1 MKYNEDMRPRLHFT
15 PRAGFLNDPNGL
27 AYDER
32 SHTYH
37 VCFQYQRDVNCDLY
51 IGWRHAV
58 GDHLCAL
65 REQGTVIEPNPYG
78 VIFSGSSV
86 RDEKNA
92 SGLFCKE
99 GANLLSFY
107 TVHDLETKHEYQAMS
122 YSADGVSWTPYR
134 GGAPVI
140 DNENDRYGVNVFRD
154 PKVVRCDE
162 DTWLMIVGGGV
173 LRLFAS
179 RDLRHWEFQ
188 SEIENTDAE
197 DAEITEKL
205 LVLQKYL
212 PDNAT
217 HGEKM
222 ISECPDLFPM
232 GNKWILSVGGL
243 FYVVGRV
250 EKRCGK
256 FVFLAESGKRAF
268 ARSTEFFAH
277 RGEPY
282 AMQTFSDGRRLAFF
296 WHMDTTAR
304 EIENK
309 PWNGALSLP
318 LQLRMQGGR
327 LCAYPAREVDWQFEK
342 IVFCAGRV
350 SENTSLSP
358 EPLLLFDLTIEGE
371 KDYTVFLENERSII
385 RLFACPREGYLYID
399 LTRAEEFYEHT
410 VGKIP
415 LGKRGKVR
423 VVKDGCALDVFADG
437 GKNWYSA
444 FVFSENMRYFV
455 RLASEGALHAKNVR
469 LKTGRV

>member
-122 YSADGVSWTPYR
+122 YSADGVFWTPYR

-140 DNENDRYGVNVFRD
+140 DNENDRYGVNAFRD

-205 LVLQKYL
+205 LILQKYL

-222 ISECPDLFPM
+222 ISECPDLFPR
-232 GNKWILSVGGL
+232 GNKWILSGGGL

-250 EKRCGK
+250 EKKNGK
-256 FVFLAESGKRAF
+256 YAFIAESGKRAF

-309 PWNGALSLP
+309 HWNGALSLP

-327 LCAYPAREVDWQFEK
+327 LCAYPAREVDRQFEK
-342 IVFCAGRV
+342 IVFCAARV

-371 KDYTVFLENERSII
+371 KDYTVFLENECSII

>member
-92 SGLFCKE
+92 SGLFGKE

-140 DNENDRYGVNVFRD
+140 DNENDRYGVNAFRD

-205 LVLQKYL
+205 LILQKYL

-232 GNKWILSVGGL
+232 GNKWILSGGGL

-250 EKRCGK
+250 EKKNGK
-256 FVFLAESGKRAF
+256 YAFIAESGSALSRVRQNFSRTAASLTPCRPF
-268 ARSTEFFAH
+268 PTVAASPFSGIWIRPRGRSKTSP
-277 RGEPY
+277 G
-282 AMQTFSDGRRLAFF
+282 
-296 WHMDTTAR
+296 TAR
-304 EIENK
+304 FPFPYNCVCKAAACAHIPQGK
-309 PWNGALSLP
+309 SIGSLRKSYFAP
-318 LQLRMQGGR
+318 RASAKTLRFR
-327 LCAYPAREVDWQFEK
+327 PSRCS
-342 IVFCAGRV
+342 C
-350 SENTSLSP
+350 
-358 EPLLLFDLTIEGE
+358 
-371 KDYTVFLENERSII
+371 SIL
-385 RLFACPREGYLYID
+385 R
-399 LTRAEEFYEHT
+399 
-410 VGKIP
+410 
-415 LGKRGKVR
+415 
-423 VVKDGCALDVFADG
+423 
-437 GKNWYSA
+437 
-444 FVFSENMRYFV
+444 
-455 RLASEGALHAKNVR
+455 
-469 LKTGRV
+469 

>member
-1 MKYNEDMRPRLHFT
+1 
-15 PRAGFLNDPNGL
+15 
-27 AYDER
+27 
-32 SHTYH
+32 
-37 VCFQYQRDVNCDLY
+37 
-51 IGWRHAV
+51 
-58 GDHLCAL
+58 
-65 REQGTVIEPNPYG
+65 
-78 VIFSGSSV
+78 
-86 RDEKNA
+86 
-92 SGLFCKE
+92 
-99 GANLLSFY
+99 
-107 TVHDLETKHEYQAMS
+107 
-122 YSADGVSWTPYR
+122 
-134 GGAPVI
+134 
-140 DNENDRYGVNVFRD
+140 
-154 PKVVRCDE
+154 
-162 DTWLMIVGGGV
+162 
-173 LRLFAS
+173 
-179 RDLRHWEFQ
+179 
-188 SEIENTDAE
+188 
-197 DAEITEKL
+197 
-205 LVLQKYL
+205 
-212 PDNAT
+212 
-217 HGEKM
+217 M
-222 ISECPDLFPM
+222 ISECPDLFLM
-232 GNKWILSVGGL
+232 GNKWILSGGGL

-250 EKRCGK
+250 EKKNGK
-256 FVFLAESGKRAF
+256 YAFIAESGKRAF

-327 LCAYPAREVDWQFEK
+327 LCAYPAREVDRQFEK
-342 IVFCAGRV
+342 IVFCAARV

>member
-15 PRAGFLNDPNGL
+15 PCAGFLNDPNGL

-58 GDHLCAL
+58 GNHLCAL
-65 REQGTVIEPNPYG
+65 REQDTVIEPNPYG

-140 DNENDRYGVNVFRD
+140 DNENDRYGVNAFRD

-205 LVLQKYL
+205 LILQKYL

-232 GNKWILSVGGL
+232 GNKWILSGGGL

-250 EKRCGK
+250 EKKNGK
-256 FVFLAESGKRAF
+256 YAFIAESGKRAF

-327 LCAYPAREVDWQFEK
+327 LCAYPAREVDRQFEK
-342 IVFCAGRV
+342 IVFCAARV

-358 EPLLLFDLTIEGE
+358 EPLLLFDLTAESE

-415 LGKRGKVR
+415 LGKRGKMR

-455 RLASEGALHAKNVR
+455 RLASESALHAKNVR